1 MKKLLSFVRHSYP
14 DIYKGLLFLLAILI
28 IVYLF
33 PKQGNFRYEFK
44 NLKGKPW
51 YHEDLIAPFDF
62 AIHKSDKEMKMEH
75 SEIIINSKPF
85 FKYELKIAENKKQEY
100 INELGK
106 LELNN
111 ALYIKLKGIGIAILD
126 TVYKKGIIQQ
136 ADVLEDKY
144 TSNSVFVLTENIAEE
159 KDMSSFFTIQ
169 SAYQYVEEQL
179 KLKTKSVDE
188 AFILKLIQNN
198 LAQNVLYD
206 EATTQK
212 ILKQAIDDIS
222 PTRNIILKDQIVV
235 SKGEIIDDNK
245 FIILESLRKEYEGQN
260 SGNKNFLFILAG
272 QALIIT
278 ISFLVLVFF
287 LAFFRRDIFADNSKI
302 VFILLLIVLQVLMAK
317 LAINIQTTSIYLLP
331 FCILPIIVRAFY
343 DTRVALF
350 VHLVTVLILSFLA
363 PERFEFAFIQLIAGM
378 VAIFSIVNMSNRSQI
393 FISSTLIFFTYC
405 FCFIGISFIQ
415 DGGNESISLLDF
427 GWFGISAM
435 LTLFSYPLIFVFE
448 NIFGFTSDVS
458 LLELSNTNR
467 KLLRE
472 LASKAPGTFQHSLQ
486 VANLA
491 EEAIRTIGG
500 NALLVRTGALYH
512 DIGKIEMP
520 LYFIENQ
527 PQGINPHEDI
537 TFEESATIIINHV
550 IRGIEIAKK
559 NNLPEQIIDFI
570 RTHHGT
576 TVTAYFYRSFQNEF
590 PDEKIEEAKF
600 HYPGPIPFSK
610 ETAVLMMADS
620 VEAASR
626 SLHKYD
632 VETIDNLVDSIVDNQ
647 IKQNQF
653 VNAEITFKDISQLKK
668 FFKKKLLNIYHVRV
682 EYPR

>member
-1 MKKLLSFVRHSYP
+1 
-14 DIYKGLLFLLAILI
+14 
-28 IVYLF
+28 
-33 PKQGNFRYEFK
+33 
-44 NLKGKPW
+44 
-51 YHEDLIAPFDF
+51 
-62 AIHKSDKEMKMEH
+62 
-75 SEIIINSKPF
+75 
-85 FKYELKIAENKKQEY
+85 
-100 INELGK
+100 
-106 LELNN
+106 
-111 ALYIKLKGIGIAILD
+111 
-126 TVYKKGIIQQ
+126 
-136 ADVLEDKY
+136 
-144 TSNSVFVLTENIAEE
+144 
-159 KDMSSFFTIQ
+159 
-169 SAYQYVEEQL
+169 
-179 KLKTKSVDE
+179 
-188 AFILKLIQNN
+188 
-198 LAQNVLYD
+198 
-206 EATTQK
+206 
-212 ILKQAIDDIS
+212 
-222 PTRNIILKDQIVV
+222 
-235 SKGEIIDDNK
+235 
-245 FIILESLRKEYEGQN
+245 
-260 SGNKNFLFILAG
+260 
-272 QALIIT
+272 
-278 ISFLVLVFF
+278 
-287 LAFFRRDIFADNSKI
+287 
-302 VFILLLIVLQVLMAK
+302 
-317 LAINIQTTSIYLLP
+317 
-331 FCILPIIVRAFY
+331 
-343 DTRVALF
+343 